1 MSNIYGHNNFD
12 SGYVVTNYPWG
23 FRLKT
28 SRRYWIET
36 TKRGDR
42 FCYATLNPKT
52 NEWCKPKKGT
62 YSAVMVMCLNEK
74 EHVTYFDIAAGWSE
88 FKDIKEF
95 EQKADL
101 QQLSKEQLKQICYCK
116 SVKQV
121 HSKLSFS
128 LENTTQLSQEERE
141 KRDNEQ
147 KELGKKL
154 NKYGNHVYAKC
165 LIKNKLL

>member
-1 MSNIYGHNNFD
+1 MDRSAWIKIYNIF
-12 SGYVVTNYPWG
+12 
-23 FRLKT
+23 LKN
-28 SRRYWIET
+28 
-36 TKRGDR
+36 
-42 FCYATLNPKT
+42 TL
-52 NEWCKPKKGT
+52 
-62 YSAVMVMCLNEK
+62 LLDEK
-74 EHVTYFDIAAGWSE
+74 EHVTRFSISAGWSE

-128 LENTTQLSQEERE
+128 FENTTQLSQEERE

-154 NKYGNHVYAKC
+154 NKYGNNVYAKC
-165 LIKNKLL
+165 LIKNNLL